1 MKKKKSNQSISP
13 KSSSLSVIS
22 PKFDP
27 SFQPISSL
35 PKHQPPAVAQLRHTP
50 YLRRHPHL
58 RQLLN
63 NSVRLLK
70 RYPGKKSVSLWDVII
85 PTKERAKFWIRT
97 TNKYRFI
104 DRSNL
109 RGKDFNLTLHRH
121 VMPETG
127 KMFVDKI
134 AMIGFCLPKTY
145 R

>member
-70 RYPGKKSVSLWDVII
+70 RYPGKKSVDKFQFYYHLLLWFPCGMLLYLLKNVQN
-85 PTKERAKFWIRT
+85 FGFVQQ
-97 TNKYRFI
+97 TNI
-104 DRSNL
+104 VL
-109 RGKDFNLTLHRH
+109 LTEAICE
-121 VMPETG
+121 V
-127 KMFVDKI
+127 
-134 AMIGFCLPKTY
+134 KTST
-145 R
+145 